1 MFAENAL
8 ELIKELDRS
17 KDVLLPF
24 NENAVREILEE
35 MKVLWNLNRANITD
49 REFNEEYA
57 PTIFLRHG
65 ALNRNK
71 RLLMAYLHHRL
82 ETIKKMR
89 WDFGCVLP
97 DDIKINLSEPETLF
111 FNNYSKNLTSYIRQL
126 GDKYHSL
133 DLTQNLSPPRSVLIE
148 VTCSIEYGDLSLP
161 SGEVILLR
169 PGCNYQLPMCLCES
183 LIRQGILEPVKL
195 S

>member
-17 KDVLLPF
+17 KEILLPF
-24 NENAVREILEE
+24 KENAVRAIIEE
-35 MKVLWNLNRANITD
+35 TKVLWNLNRANVS
-49 REFNEEYA
+49 NEAEKDEYA
-57 PTIFLRHG
+57 PTVYLRHG

-71 RLLMAYLHHRL
+71 RLLLAYLYHRL
-82 ETIKKMR
+82 EKIKLMR
-89 WDFGCVLP
+89 WEFGSVLP
-97 DDIKINLSEPETLF
+97 DDIKINLSEPETLW
-111 FNNYSKNLTSYIRQL
+111 FNNYSKNLTTYMRQL

-133 DLTQNLSPPRSVLIE
+133 DLTQNLSAPRSVLIE
-148 VTCSIEYGDLSLP
+148 VTCSIEYGDLRLP

-169 PGCNYQLPMCLCES
+169 PGCNYQLPLCLCEH
-183 LIRQGILEPVKL
+183 LIRQGILEPVKI